1 MTRVRDIL
9 LPPELPASR
18 VAACFGLVS
27 DTHLPDRLATL
38 PPDFFEALRGVDLV
52 LHAGDVGELG
62 VLDRLSAIAP
72 VVAVHG
78 NDETEEAQRG
88 LPYSQILAVAG
99 TRLLLTH
106 GHYPDRAEELA
117 SRRGDDWGP
126 KLARRVALGREVGA
140 PIVVFGHTHIP
151 MAKAHDG
158 VVLVNPGALASGNA
172 RSRQRRRTIALL
184 YIRDDG
190 APFPVHIDLAAPAE
204 PFVPRIDW
212 EAGFRAAL
220 VQFEESIVSPE
231 LAADWPRLF
240 ALAESLPP
248 AEACQLR
255 AVVMRAAHR
264 RWAGDPTPITHA
276 DLLAELRV
284 DPDLP
289 AAARARF
296 AAALLP
302 TMGGKRP
309 RD

>member
-9 LPPELPASR
+9 LPPGLPAAR

-27 DTHLPDRLATL
+27 DTHLPDRLAFL
-38 PPDFFEALRGVDLV
+38 PPALFEALRGVDLL

-78 NDETEEAQRG
+78 NDETEEARRH
-88 LPYSQILAVAG
+88 LAYSQVVAVAG

-117 SRRGDDWGP
+117 SRRGDAWEP
-126 KLARRVALGREVGA
+126 KLARRVALGREAGA
-140 PIVVFGHTHIP
+140 TVVVFGHTHIP

-172 RSRQRRRTIALL
+172 RSRQRRQTAALL
-184 YIRDDG
+184 YVRDDG
-190 APFPVHIDLAAPAE
+190 APFPVHVDLAAPAE

-212 EAGFRAAL
+212 AAGFRVAL
-220 VQFEESIVSPE
+220 AQFEESIVSPE

-248 AEACQLR
+248 AEARQLR
-255 AVVMRAAHR
+255 AVVMRVAHR
-264 RWAGDPTPITHA
+264 RWAGDPALITHA
-276 DLLAELRV
+276 DLLAELRA
-284 DPDLP
+284 DPHLP
-289 AAARARF
+289 PAVRARF
-296 AAALLP
+296 EAALKP
-302 TMGGKRP
+302 GDGSGSGG
-309 RD
+309 